1 MQVYKYAI
9 MLVGNYSKMQI
20 MQIMQIMQVFKEANM
35 QAHKYTSD

>member
-1 MQVYKYAI
+1 

-20 MQIMQIMQVFKEANM
+20 MQIMQAFKEANM